1 MGASFL
7 SSIKKTQSSGDVRR
21 RDGFD
26 NRDNPFHYILAAI
39 NLTESY
45 AHELGRELGVYH
57 LGINSELDSAD
68 GKNTVSL
75 FSSSDRGNRQSTMSV
90 LPFTDG

>member
-1 MGASFL
+1 M
-7 SSIKKTQSSGDVRR
+7 V
-21 RDGFD
+21 FD

-57 LGINSELDSAD
+57 LSINSELDSAD
-68 GKNTVSL
+68 GKKYGLDSS
-75 FSSSDRGNRQSTMSV
+75 SSSDRGNR
-90 LPFTDG
+90 